1 VNSPPSPIDWCLL
14 ESWYDVSDRLTR
26 GLIMT
31 AAKRNAFSAVW
42 SVLRLLLQNMTTL
55 LQQQQLHILCG

>member
-14 ESWYDVSDRLTR
+14 ESWYDTNDRLTR

-31 AAKRNAFSAVW
+31 AAKRNAFSVVW
-42 SVLRLLLQNMTTL
+42 IVLHLLHQNMTTL
-55 LQQQQLHILCG
+55 PQQLLHILCG